1 MPNSYLKRHDVGYP
15 QRPNPRGVYGI
26 KLFEDTSL
34 QAVEDA
40 VNEYLLALPS
50 QKAGWSPHLIDTE
63 IMYYKASGPSPRPAG
78 PDPRTRFVIKLTI
91 YASGTI
97 TDSLT

>member
-15 QRPNPRGVYGI
+15 KQPNPRGIYGI
-26 KLFEDTSL
+26 KLFEDSSL
-34 QAVEDA
+34 QAVEDT
-40 VNEYLLALPS
+40 VNQYLLGLPA

-63 IMYYKASGPSPRPAG
+63 IMYYKASGPNPRA
-78 PDPRTRFVIKLTI
+78 RFVIKLTI

-97 TDSLT
+97 TESPT

>member
-63 IMYYKASGPSPRPAG
+63 IMYYKASGP
-78 PDPRTRFVIKLTI
+78 DPCARFVIKLTI